1 MFWDLGDHQMSDK
14 EKKSIKDLNPLKELM
29 DLNVK
34 EKFNDIKEDIK
45 DIDVK
50 DVKDA
55 AVVKTKGMAKS
66 TYTFFKKETKTMT
79 AVLGVAMAAII
90 VVIALLNLI
99 LPDKDF
105 SEKENRT
112 LAQMPKFSLTA
123 LKEGTYTSD
132 VESYVT
138 DQFVA
143 RDLWIRIR
151 SGAEV
156 FLGKYQSNGVYKG
169 DDGYLFEE
177 AVKPVA
183 EETQAKIDA
192 INGFAA
198 MCPYARI
205 SFLMAPNSSNILA
218 DKLPAYAPVYDQNPD
233 MDAVYAGLGET
244 IAKVDVREAFRG
256 AEEQIYYRTDHH
268 WTNAGA
274 YLAFRQ
280 LCPSMWLDPDMHA
293 HTKLVLTEDF
303 SGTLAS
309 KSGFSTE
316 PDNIQTH
323 VPANAADYMV
333 SYVNEGKETA
343 SIFWPEKLDVN
354 DKYTVFFGG
363 NYAQV
368 DIRTANP
375 DRGKLLIIK
384 DSYANSMVPFL
395 IPYYGKIV
403 MVDPRYYN
411 GDIYDLIRQE
421 NFSQILFLYNAN
433 TFFED
438 DSLVDVLAR

>member
-1 MFWDLGDHQMSDK
+1 MNDK

-34 EKFNDIKEDIK
+34 EKFKDIKEDIK
-45 DIDVK
+45 ELDIK

-55 AVVKTKGMAKS
+55 AAVKTKGMAKK
-66 TYTFFKKETKTMT
+66 TYRFFKNETKTMT
-79 AVLGVAMAAII
+79 AVLGVAVAAII
-90 VVIALLNLI
+90 IVIGFFNVI
-99 LPDKDF
+99 LPDKEF
-105 SEKENRT
+105 SEKENRV
-112 LAQMPKFSLTA
+112 LAQMPKVSWNA
-123 LKEGTYTSD
+123 IKEGTFASD
-132 VESYVT
+132 VDSYVT
-138 DQFVA
+138 DQFMA
-143 RDLWIRIR
+143 RDLWIKVR
-151 SGAEV
+151 SSAEV

-169 DDGYLFEE
+169 DDGYLFED
-177 AVKPVA
+177 AVKPSA
-183 EETQAKIDA
+183 EDTQAKIDA
-192 INGFAA
+192 INSFAA
-198 MCPYARI
+198 AYPYTRMTL
-205 SFLMAPNSSNILA
+205 LMAPNSSNILE

-233 MDAVYAGLGET
+233 MDSVYAGVTGDNIT
-244 IAKVDVREAFRG
+244 KVDVREAFRG

-274 YLAFRQ
+274 YLAFRE
-280 LCPSMWLDPDMHA
+280 LCPSLWLDPDRHEYSR
-293 HTKLVLTEDF
+293 LVLTDDF
-303 SGTLAS
+303 SGTLSS

-323 VPANAADYMV
+323 IPANAADYMV

-343 SIFWPEKLDVN
+343 SIFWPEKLKVN

-375 DRGKLLIIK
+375 DRGKILIIK

-403 MVDPRYYN
+403 MIDPRYYN
-411 GDIYDLIRQE
+411 GDIDALMRQE
-421 NFSQILFLYNAN
+421 NFSQVLFLYNAN